1 MKMFFSASPSSP
13 STSRRRKPNRIQR
26 NVALALAGLSL
37 SAGLSVGVA
46 TSAEAFSWRDLLR
59 GGIRIVQGVQLSNMS
74 PEQEME
80 LGSQINDQLLRSE
93 MNLYDDDPEL
103 VAYINDIGQRLAEE
117 SDRPELDYFFQVVD
131 SDQINAYATVGGY
144 TYITTGLLKLARNEA
159 EVAGVIGHEIGH
171 IEGKHLVT
179 QMARE
184 AWRAGLMSAA
194 GVDRNRAVQIGV
206 ELAVRRPRSRE
217 NEYDSD
223 LRGLRIMREAGYAE
237 SGMVSFMK
245 KLAEKSGG
253 SAPPTFL
260 STHPHGNDRVVALE
274 QNLAEEALG
283 NEGLNAD
290 DYSRKINAL
299 GPREAEEAAEAEADQ
314 DS

>member
-1 MKMFFSASPSSP
+1 MMTNSSSRSSAQRP
-13 STSRRRKPNRIQR
+13 TNRFKRR
-26 NVALALAGLSL
+26 VAIALAGLSL
-37 SAGLSVGVA
+37 STGLSVGVA

-74 PEQEME
+74 PKQEME
-80 LGSQINDQLLRSE
+80 LGSQINAQLLRSE
-93 MNLYDDDPEL
+93 LKLYDDDPEL
-103 VAYINDIGQRLAEE
+103 VAYIDELGQRLAAE
-117 SDRPELDYFFQVVD
+117 SDRPELDYSFQVVD

-171 IEGKHLVT
+171 IEGKHLIT

-206 ELAVRRPRSRE
+206 ELAVRRPRSRD

-260 STHPHGNDRVVALE
+260 STHPHGSDRVVALE
-274 QNLAEEALG
+274 QNLSEETLG
-283 NEGLNAD
+283 NAGLDSD
-290 DYSRKINAL
+290 DYSQKINAL
-299 GPREAEEAAEAEADQ
+299 GPREVEESDEAAEAAEVEQ

>member
-1 MKMFFSASPSSP
+1 MKMFFSPQLSSP
-13 STSRRRKPNRIQR
+13 RSNHRGKRP
-26 NVALALAGLSL
+26 VALALAALSL
-37 SAGLSVGVA
+37 STGLSVGVA

-59 GGIRIVQGVQLSNMS
+59 GGVRIVQGVQLSNLS

-80 LGSQINDQLLRSE
+80 LGSQINAQLLRSE
-93 MNLYDDDPEL
+93 LKLYDDDPEL
-103 VAYINDIGQRLAEE
+103 VAYINEIGQRLAEE
-117 SDRPELDYFFQVVD
+117 SDRPELDYTFQVVD

-171 IEGKHLVT
+171 IEGKHLIT

-274 QNLAEEALG
+274 QNLSKETLG
-283 NEGLNAD
+283 NAGLDAD
-290 DYSRKINAL
+290 IYNRNIDAL
-299 GPREAEEAAEAEADQ
+299 GPREPDQ
-314 DS
+314 AGS

>member
-1 MKMFFSASPSSP
+1 MKIFLSKKLSSLRH
-13 STSRRRKPNRIQR
+13 SNGVRHR
-26 NVALALAGLSL
+26 VALALAGLSL
-37 SAGLSVGVA
+37 STGLSVGVA

-59 GGIRIVQGVQLSNMS
+59 GGVRIVQGVQLSNMS
-74 PEQEME
+74 PKQEMA

-93 MNLYDDDPEL
+93 LKLYDDDPEL

-117 SDRPELDYFFQVVD
+117 SDRSELEYSFQVVD

-159 EVAGVIGHEIGH
+159 EVAGVMGHEIGH

-184 AWRAGLMSAA
+184 AWRSGLMSAA

-237 SGMVSFMK
+237 AGMVSFMK

-274 QNLAEEALG
+274 QNLSEESLG
-283 NEGLNAD
+283 DEGLDKD
-290 DYSRKINAL
+290 DYSQKISVL
-299 GPREAEEAAEAEADQ
+299 GPREAE
-314 DS
+314 

>member
-1 MKMFFSASPSSP
+1 MMTPSSHP
-13 STSRRRKPNRIQR
+13 RSPRPAQRLKRRM
-26 NVALALAGLSL
+26 ALALAGLSL
-37 SAGLSVGVA
+37 STGLSVGVA
-46 TSAEAFSWRDLLR
+46 ASADAFSWRDLLR

-74 PEQEME
+74 PKQEME
-80 LGSQINDQLLRSE
+80 LGSQINAQLLRTE
-93 MNLYDDDPEL
+93 MKLYDDDPEL

-117 SDRPELDYFFQVVD
+117 SDRPELDYTFQVVD
-131 SDQINAYATVGGY
+131 SDQVNAYATVGGY

-171 IEGKHLVT
+171 IEGKHLIT

-237 SGMVSFMK
+237 LGMVSFMK
-245 KLAEKSGG
+245 KLADKSSG

-260 STHPHGNDRVVALE
+260 STHPHGKDRVVALE
-274 QNLAEEALG
+274 QNLSEETLSD
-283 NEGLNAD
+283 EGLD
-290 DYSRKINAL
+290 PDYYSWRIDAL
-299 GPREAEEAAEAEADQ
+299 GPREPERTVEAETNR